1 MQKLLIKNIHTLF
14 QVRQNVSMPIKGNEL
29 NNVPFL
35 NNAWLAVEDGIIVDF
50 GTMNDFPGI
59 SDWKNITVIDA
70 EDKNIFPSFVDAH
83 THIIYAGNREQEF
96 EWRLQGISYQE
107 IANKG
112 GGILNSVKL
121 LRQTPQEEL
130 YTLAKN
136 RIEMMMKMG
145 TGAIEIKSG
154 YGLNTESEIKML
166 RVIKKLKENLPV
178 PIKSTFLGAHAIPPE
193 YQNKRNEYIQVIIQE
208 MLPKIAEE
216 NLADFIDV
224 FCEQNYFTA
233 QETAMI
239 LNAGA
244 EYGLKGK
251 IHAEQLSHT
260 GGISVG
266 VKMNA
271 ISVDHLEYANDED
284 IQLLQHSNT
293 IPVILPGAAYF
304 LNLPPAPAKKMIER
318 HLPIAIASDFNP
330 GSSPS
335 GNIAMMMSL
344 ACVMNHLTPSQAYN
358 AATINAAFA
367 MDLKNTGWIN
377 RGNLANFFIT
387 DKSVSPVT
395 FAYHFAHPLIEEVYI
410 NGIKIH

>member
-29 NNVPFL
+29 DNVPFI

-59 SDWKNITVIDA
+59 SDWKNLTVIDA
-70 EDKNIFPSFVDAH
+70 EGKNIFPCFVDAH
-83 THIIYAGNREQEF
+83 THIVYASNREQEF
-96 EWRLQGISYQE
+96 EWRLQGMSYQE

-121 LRQTPQEEL
+121 LRQTPEEEL

-178 PIKSTFLGAHAIPPE
+178 LIKSTFLGAHAIPPE

-233 QETAMI
+233 QETEMI

-367 MDLKNTGWIN
+367 MDLKNTGWID